1 MLDMVLTPQHYL
13 FTFVPIQTV
22 RRGSAAK
29 NNSAR
34 SINPLAT
41 CTQATR
47 PMSGVLGF
55 YSQTVNRK
63 PLHKYQKAIF

>member
-1 MLDMVLTPQHYL
+1 MVLTPQHYL

-22 RRGSAAK
+22 GRGSAAK

-47 PMSGVLGF
+47 PMSGVLGSFGF